1 VAIARYRLTEASKL
15 QILAALAAAKGQ
27 GELAADILGAARIL
41 LGSRERSSDG
51 LIDGLIDG
59 FISSR
64 PAPDSSPGPAGAR
77 APLRE

>member
-1 VAIARYRLTEASKL
+1 VTIARYRLTEASKL

-41 LGSRERSSDG
+41 LGSGDASSAW
-51 LIDGLIDG
+51 
-59 FISSR
+59 R

-77 APLRE
+77 APLPE